1 MAVVDISASSCIRT
15 HAPVV
20 CSKFYSDS
28 SSNFGGR
35 SVFFR
40 SKNLNLS
47 LGLIPFNVPAVANKR
62 NTLPVRC
69 NASEV
74 SVADEEGPSPSISP
88 SSMDNKNWVP
98 VVPLSA
104 LPKGER
110 RLIRQDGENILLLW
124 YKNEVVAIENKSPA
138 EGAYSEGLINAKLTQ
153 DGCIMCP
160 STDSTFNLKTGNIE
174 EWYPNNPVLRLL
186 TPPIRNL
193 FIYPTKVDSDYIYIS
208 IGEAGGST
216 EDLTEIVFSG
226 KTRAGVTASDVNVDE
241 VRMVVDEG
249 ETGFGFTRKNELIN
263 GRAALAGVF
272 FLLNF
277 ELLTGKGL
285 LKGTG
290 FLDFLYAA
298 SGALSQ

>member
-1 MAVVDISASSCIRT
+1 MAVVDISASSCLLT
-15 HAPVV
+15 LAPVV
-20 CSKFYSDS
+20 CSKFYSYP

-47 LGLIPFNVPAVANKR
+47 LGLIPFNVPAVTNKR
-62 NTLPVRC
+62 NTLPIRC

-88 SSMDNKNWVP
+88 PSMDNKNWVP
-98 VVPLSA
+98 VVPASA

-110 RLIRQDGENILLLW
+110 RLIRQDGDNILLLW

-138 EGAYSEGLINAKLTQ
+138 EGAYSEGLVNAKLTQ

-160 STDSTFNLKTGNIE
+160 TTDSTFNLKTGDIE

-186 TPPIRNL
+186 TPPIRKL
-193 FIYPTKVDSDYIYIS
+193 FVYPTKVDSEYIYIS
-208 IGEAGGST
+208 MGRAGGT
-216 EDLTEIVFSG
+216 EDPTEIVFSG
-226 KTRAGVTASDVNVDE
+226 KTQAGITASDVNVEE

-249 ETGFGFTRKNELIN
+249 ETGFGFTTKNELIN
-263 GRAALAGVF
+263 GRAAIAGLF

-290 FLDFLYAA
+290 FLDFLYAV
-298 SGALSQ
+298 SGALRQ